1 MSNRSGWLHRPGR
14 VFFAP
19 GKSNSEYAEKLRALA
34 LRLPFAV
41 ASIRR
46 SPPRRKR
53 AIIPS
58 MATTQTDQ
66 TVTATAPDLQ
76 TIREAHERIRAQIH
90 RTPVFTSESLDAMT
104 GANLFFKCENLQKTG
119 SFKFRGAT
127 NAVFSLTG
135 EEAKRGIV
143 TVSSGNHG
151 AAISLAAR
159 RRGIPAWIVM
169 PGAAP
174 RAKRQAV
181 EAYGGRVTECEYDMA
196 SRDAACKALQEKT
209 GAILIHPYNNA
220 RVIAG
225 QGTAAL
231 ELLEDVP
238 DLDIVISPVSGGGLL
253 SGTAIASKS
262 LRPQIRVIGAE
273 PKNADDAC
281 RSLASGK
288 IEPAARTQT
297 IADGLRAVL
306 CPLTFSILRQHVDEI
321 ALVTEEEILAA
332 MRLVWE
338 RLKLIVEPS
347 GAVSAGIVL
356 HNKISARGKRIGI
369 ILSGGNLDL
378 DQIPFVHPA
387 S

>member
-1 MSNRSGWLHRPGR
+1 
-14 VFFAP
+14 
-19 GKSNSEYAEKLRALA
+19 
-34 LRLPFAV
+34 
-41 ASIRR
+41 
-46 SPPRRKR
+46 
-53 AIIPS
+53 
-58 MATTQTDQ
+58 MATTQSDQ
-66 TVTATAPDLQ
+66 NIAASAPDLQ
-76 TIREAHERIRAQIH
+76 TIREAHQRIRAHIH
-90 RTPVFTSESLDAMT
+90 RTPVFTSETLDEIA
-104 GANLFFKCENLQKTG
+104 GAHLFFKCENLQKTG

-127 NAVFSLTG
+127 NAVFSLTD
-135 EEAKRGIV
+135 EEAKRGVV
-143 TVSSGNHG
+143 TVSSGNHAG
-151 AAISLAAR
+151 AISLAAC

-169 PGAAP
+169 PRNAP
-174 RAKRQAV
+174 RAKRAAV

-196 SRDAACKALQEKT
+196 SRGAVCKQVQEKT

-231 ELLEDVP
+231 ELLEDVR

-253 SGTAIASKS
+253 SGTAITSKS

-273 PKNADDAC
+273 PKNADDAQ
-281 RSLASGK
+281 RSLAAGR
-288 IEPAARTQT
+288 IEPAAKAET

-321 ALVTEEEILAA
+321 GLITEEEILAT
-332 MRLVWE
+332 MRLLWE

-356 HNKISARGKRIGI
+356 HNKISARGKRIGV

-378 DQIPFVHPA
+378 DQIPFA
-387 S
+387 LK